1 MDDRVV
7 VLGATG
13 YVGRAVVDS
22 MRAVGRTV
30 VMVARRPPTGARPD
44 ADFIACDA
52 GEESQLAAAIG
63 QAAVVVNVM
72 RGTPSKMVRCARNLA
87 AIGEHGA
94 GTRIVHV
101 SSLAVFGQA
110 RGTLDEATTPAR
122 MRWHAYAAGKLAC
135 EDILCAA
142 GAVILRPGCIYG
154 AGAPIWC
161 ERIGRLLLARR
172 LGWLG
177 RDGRGWCNVV
187 HVDDV
192 ARSVL
197 RALDARDDDSG
208 IHHVIAPDRLSW
220 NDYFGRFAAQLGMA
234 LPRIGRLQLQAE
246 MLLVSPFV
254 HLCLGVGAR
263 DIITPSMA
271 RAFRCRALPIAG
283 RPLVAPHEFRA
294 LDDGLAE
301 AAAALRG
308 RRVDDVASHRLFAAA
323 MP

>member
-1 MDDRVV
+1 LDDRIV

-13 YVGRAVVDS
+13 FVGRAVVDVLHATG
-22 MRAVGRTV
+22 RAV
-30 VMVARRPPTGARPD
+30 VMVARRPPTCVRPW

-52 GEESQLAAAIG
+52 GDARQLAAVMG
-63 QAAVVVNVM
+63 RAAVIVNAIC
-72 RGTPSKMVRCARNLA
+72 GTPSEMARVASNLA
-87 AIGEHGA
+87 TIIRHGA
-94 GTRIVHV
+94 GARVVHV

-110 RGTLDEATTPAR
+110 TGTFDEATTPVP
-122 MRWHAYAAGKLAC
+122 MRWHAYAAAKLAC
-135 EDILCAA
+135 EDILRAI
-142 GAVILRPGCIYG
+142 GAVVLRPGCIYG

-172 LGWLG
+172 LGGLG
-177 RDGRGWCNVV
+177 RYGRGWCSVV

-197 RALDARDDDSG
+197 RALDARGDDG
-208 IHHVIAPDRLSW
+208 LIHHVIAPDRLSW
-220 NDYFGRFAAQLGMA
+220 NDYFGRFAMQLGIA

-254 HLCLGVGAR
+254 HLCCGAGAR

-271 RAFRCRALPIAG
+271 RAFRCRALPVAG
-283 RPLVAPHEFRA
+283 RPLVAPHEFRS

-301 AAAALRG
+301 AAAALKRP
-308 RRVDDVASHRLFAAA
+308 RVDNVASHRLFAAA
-323 MP
+323 MK